1 MSAAWII
8 VGSALIVIILWDA
21 FETVVFP
28 RRVTQR
34 VRLARLFYRYTW
46 LLYSW
51 AVSKILPAR
60 RQEAFLSYYGP
71 LSLLALIGI
80 WAAGL
85 IIGYA
90 FLFMAASPLHDP
102 LGAPEFFRSL
112 YFSGTT
118 FFTLGMGDVTPS
130 SPAARV
136 LTVLEVGMGFAFLAL
151 IIGYLPSLNQSFS
164 HREMSISLLDARAGS
179 PPTAAEMLRRHA
191 GKDGLEAL
199 KQLFHDWELWSAEFL
214 ESHLSYPVL
223 AYFRSQHDNQS
234 WLAALAA
241 ILDACALSIAWIG
254 GGCRLQ
260 AERTFAISR
269 HAAVDLAIIFDT
281 PPRPPEQDRLPEA
294 VLKKLRSL
302 LADAGLHLTEGLE
315 ADRRLAD
322 LRALYEPYVH
332 SLAKHMHLTVPPF
345 MMEEPHSDNWQT
357 SPWETPSG
365 TGGRVSPVHF

>member
-8 VGSALIVIILWDA
+8 IGSALIAVILWDA

-28 RRVTQR
+28 RRVTHR
-34 VRLARLFYRYTW
+34 MRLARLFYRYTW
-46 LLYSW
+46 LFYSR
-51 AVSKILPAR
+51 AVARILPAR
-60 RQEAFLSYYGP
+60 RHEAFLSYYGP

-85 IIGYA
+85 IAGYA
-90 FLFMAASPLHDP
+90 FLFLAASALHDP

-118 FFTLGMGDVTPS
+118 FFTLGLGDVTPS
-130 SPAARV
+130 SHAARI

-191 GKDGLEAL
+191 RENGMEAL

-223 AYFRSQHDNQS
+223 AYYRSQHDNQS
-234 WLAALAA
+234 WLASLTA
-241 ILDACALSIAWIG
+241 ILDACSLTIAWIG
-254 GGCRLQ
+254 GACGLQ

-269 HAAVDLAIIFDT
+269 HAAVDLAIVFDT

-294 VLKKLRSL
+294 TSKKLRSF
-302 LADAGLHLTEGLE
+302 LADAGLPLNEGPD
-315 ADRRLAD
+315 AHRRLAD
-322 LRALYEPYVH
+322 LRAVYEPYLF
-332 SLAKHMHLTVPPF
+332 SLASHMHLTVPPF
-345 MMEEPHSDNWQT
+345 MMEERHSDNWQT
-357 SPWETPSG
+357 SPWETPSR